1 MDLYDLYTEKA
12 AKIGVSEDTK
22 FVWIEER
29 VMEIERETREFW
41 LENKRGQRLS

>member
-12 AKIGVSEDTK
+12 TKIGVPEDRK

-29 VMEIERETREFW
+29 VMEHRERETREF
-41 LENKRGQRLS
+41 